1 MVLIGMTEISS
12 CVFES
17 DIVAG
22 KEIKKGHPVGHFQF
36 GGSSGIIIIPPVL
49 ASSNI
54 WDGIGIGSQFNVSHN
69 MINPPF

>member
-22 KEIKKGHPVGHFQF
+22 KEIKKGHPLGHFQF

-49 ASSNI
+49 ASPKI
-54 WDGIGIGSQFNVSHN
+54 WKSINSASKFNVSQN
-69 MINPPF
+69 MINPRF